1 MKNELNKMKKKRLS
15 KRGKLFLANGL
26 ALLAFVIGVFYNWIV
41 LDRVPVLTVPSYIIL
56 MCAFAFFSLIVY
68 YLSII
73 ADALDR
79 RNKKDDKSGE
89 TSPADAGHTK

>member
-1 MKNELNKMKKKRLS
+1 MNNQSNKNKKKKLS

-41 LDRVPVLTVPSYIIL
+41 LDRVPVLTVPSYIIY

-73 ADALDR
+73 ADALDGR
-79 RNKKDDKSGE
+79 SKKDGKNGE

>member
-1 MKNELNKMKKKRLS
+1 MNNQSNKNKKKLS

-26 ALLAFVIGVFYNWIV
+26 ALLAFVIGVFYNWFV
-41 LDRVPVLTVPSYIIL
+41 LDRVPILTVPSYIIL

-79 RNKKDDKSGE
+79 RNKKDGKSGE